1 MANRYWKVETV
12 EDFIFLGSKVTVDSD
27 CSHKIKR
34 CLLLGRRAMTNLEC
48 FEKQRH
54 HFDDKDMYS
63 QSESCSVVSNSLQP
77 HGLQHASLPVHWQL
91 PEFTQTHVHW
101 VWVALVMPSNHLI
114 LCHPLLFLSQHQG
127 LFKWVRSSHQVVKVL
142 QFQFQPQSFQWI
154 FRTDFL

>member
-1 MANRYWKVETV
+1 MGKQWKQWQTLV
-12 EDFIFLGSKVTVDSD
+12 FGLQNH
-27 CSHKIKR
+27 CSHEIKIH
-34 CLLLGRRAMTNLEC
+34 LLLGRKAMTNLDSILKSREDITLPTKVC
-48 FEKQRH
+48 IV
-54 HFDDKDMYS
+54 S
-63 QSESCSVVSNSLQP
+63 SVQFSHSVMSNSLQP